1 MKTIQIT
8 ILAED
13 IRTSSY
19 TNPDDCAMTRAIK
32 RAGLDAFEGGGYIEL
47 GLDYIKTPKNLAERV
62 KGMYKSLEPE
72 KWIGRPTDSLIPII
86 EPADFTF
93 DLEVPD
99 HWINN

>member
-19 TNPDDCAMTRAIK
+19 TNADDCAITRALK
-32 RAGLDAFEGGGYIEL
+32 RAGLDAFEGGSYIKS
-47 GLDYIKTPKNLAERV
+47 GLDYIKTPDDLAERV

-72 KWIGRPTDSLIPII
+72 KWIGPTDSLIPII

-93 DLEVPD
+93 DLEIPD
-99 HWINN
+99 YWINN